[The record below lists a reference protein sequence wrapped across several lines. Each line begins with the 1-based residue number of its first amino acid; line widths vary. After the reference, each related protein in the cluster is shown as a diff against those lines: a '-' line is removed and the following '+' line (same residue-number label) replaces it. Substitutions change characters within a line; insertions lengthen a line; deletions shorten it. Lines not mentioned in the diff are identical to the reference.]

1 MSEREEIARQLKI
14 AFVEHSMHHPVAKL
28 NVEYLFPIMADAVL
42 AMRGAAATPPT
53 AWRVWWVSL
62 NTARTE
68 LFEDIAK
75 ANAKARETGGC
86 VIPLYAAAAATP
98 PNRWRHKKRGT
109 TYVLLGNAITQTEA
123 PLSDM
128 DPVLVY
134 QSEKDGTLWVRPGH
148 EFLDGRFEEISP
160 VTRPNRGD
168 AT

>member
-1 MSEREEIARQLKI
+1 MTDLIALVNEQAEDEGLWFIDATCSEAYLQAALR
-14 AFVEHSMHHPVAKL
+14 KL
-28 NVEYLFPIMADAVL
+28 HAAIETRAP
-42 AMRGAAATPPT
+42 AATPPT